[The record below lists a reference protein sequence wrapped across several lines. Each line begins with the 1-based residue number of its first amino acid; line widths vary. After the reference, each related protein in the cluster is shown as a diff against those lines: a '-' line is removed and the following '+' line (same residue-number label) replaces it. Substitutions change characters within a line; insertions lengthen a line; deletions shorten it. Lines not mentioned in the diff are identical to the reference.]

1 MNMVPVSTAI
11 LASVLLLAGTTPA
24 SAVDP
29 CDRLRGMA
37 LGAAATNIGGGQAS
51 YSLAPANVSV
61 QLDAGAPV
69 VVSWDIPSEIPAEP
83 LTGWCVKQN
92 FETFEREICT
102 GEPERTVAYLANCV
116 LREECPPGS
125 HTFKVKL
132 RTDCG
137 FDLPYSDGVSI
148 SLAR

>member
-1 MNMVPVSTAI
+1 MNTIRLSTAI
-11 LASVLLLAGTTPA
+11 AASALLLAGTTPA
-24 SAVDP
+24 LATAP
-29 CDRLRGMA
+29 CDQLSGMA

-69 VVSWDIPSEIPAEP
+69 VVSWDVPSEIPTEP

-92 FETFEREICT
+92 FQTFEREICI
-102 GEPERTVAYLANCV
+102 GEPERTTAYLANCV
-116 LREECPPGS
+116 LRDECLPGS